1 MTLLACQTNNKELI
15 EIGSLSILEYPDSQ
29 ELQVWIASD
38 SQYKQV
44 FQVRKYFEDFVYEGF
59 FDEKEIQLKFNNL
72 TWSKMVEYQ
81 KRYSNLLNKYSDI
94 YQDSERLNKFVDS
107 LILTEF
113 PEINKFT
120 EEIFKLRFVS
130 SEFELDGL
138 RFDSVCF
145 DEETISFVI
154 IEYKKDSSFSII
166 DQGFAYLST
175 MLSHKADLI
184 LEYNETT
191 GKTLKKNEV
200 DWNQPRII
208 FISPSFTI
216 RAYHPRLCKIVFIKV
231 VICF

>member
-1 MTLLACQTNNKELI
+1 MCNNLYSKGLFLYMSLTLLACHTNNKELI

-44 FQVRKYFEDFVYEGF
+44 FQVRKYFEDFVNEGF

-94 YQDSERLNKFVDS
+94 YQDTERLNKFVDS

-120 EEIFKLRFVS
+120 EEIFKLR
-130 SEFELDGL
+130 
-138 RFDSVCF
+138 
-145 DEETISFVI
+145 
-154 IEYKKDSSFSII
+154 
-166 DQGFAYLST
+166 
-175 MLSHKADLI
+175 
-184 LEYNETT
+184 YN
-191 GKTLKKNEV
+191 
-200 DWNQPRII
+200 
-208 FISPSFTI
+208 
-216 RAYHPRLCKIVFIKV
+216 
-231 VICF
+231 